1 MRKWLTVDVSLA
13 DRTVM
18 EPGDTAPPDRSS
30 TEYQLKTA
38 DNAQRALAEIWSSAP
53 VGGPEDDSLVADEEL
68 AMLADPGPIT
78 PLAPETG
85 EAQMGLGIAHLEA
98 GETAAAI
105 PLLEA
110 AIDSFEPA
118 GAEDASQLALARGAL
133 ARAYLAARRPQM
145 AIALYDSLL
154 SGSAGASTESQLAEY
169 RIKRAAAH
177 RATGN
182 VTAAIAQLEGL
193 VAELRT
199 SGQDDERLLEAQVE
213 LGTTHVVAGR
223 PRDGAAA
230 YEEALPLADAVHGA
244 GHRYTLSIRIFLA
257 RAYRQAAQTQL
268 AIRTYES
275 VISTAETALGSADKL
290 TEAARGELA
299 MLPGAGNR

>member
-1 MRKWLTVDVSLA
+1 
-13 DRTVM
+13 M
-18 EPGDTAPPDRSS
+18 EPGDTAPPDRVS

-38 DNAQRALAEIWSSAP
+38 DNAQRALAEIWSSVP
-53 VGGPEDDSLVADEEL
+53 VGGPEDDSLVADEEP
-68 AMLADPGPIT
+68 ATPPDPGPIT
-78 PLAPETG
+78 PVAPETG
-85 EAQMGLGIAHLEA
+85 EAQLGLGIAHLNA
-98 GETAAAI
+98 GKTAAAI

-110 AIDSFEPA
+110 AIASFEPG
-118 GAEDASQLALARGAL
+118 GAEDASQLASARGAL

-145 AIALYDSLL
+145 AIALYDWLL
-154 SGSAGASTESQLAEY
+154 ADSADASTESQLTEY
-169 RIKRAAAH
+169 RIKLAAAH

-182 VTAAIAQLEGL
+182 VTAAMAELEGL

-213 LGTTHVVAGR
+213 LATTHVVAGR
-223 PRDGAAA
+223 PADGAAA

-244 GHRYTLSIRIFLA
+244 GHRYTLGIGILLA

-275 VISTAETALGSADKL
+275 VVSTAEIALGSADKL
-290 TEAARGELA
+290 TAAAQSELA
-299 MLPGAGNR
+299 MLTGAGNR